1 MDSQPQGFPFG
12 IMAVVELL
20 RLNVRRRLAD
30 SAYVDCPFCGDK
42 RGKMNVNFGR
52 NVWRCNYCGES
63 GGMLALYAR
72 LNNVTNSQA
81 YREIWDVLS
90 TGEASWGGGGHGME
104 TSPAPAAAPVSGAA
118 APGQGKGGIPQS
130 PPASATEIHRTFSQ
144 LFEMLTLSPAHRD
157 HLRSEKRGLTE
168 EQIRQFGFKSTP
180 PYFLCRSLT
189 ERLTGQGCMVA
200 GVPGFYRH
208 EKGYWTVKFTSRTS
222 GILIPAV
229 GRDGLIRGA
238 QILLDVPIR
247 DKDDPPDKAGAKYI
261 WLSSSSKEMGAT
273 SGSPVHFVGKFP
285 ARTVYVTEGLL
296 KADIAH
302 CLMSRSFV
310 ATAGANNVGA
320 LGEVFR
326 ALAAE
331 GTELIVE
338 AQDMDKYR
346 NANTARGSSKIYLM
360 AGEHGMECRRLAWDP
375 NFKGIDDWRLALRKK
390 ERQREEENRDSG
402 DDAVLKDVQ
411 GTGDFL
417 QKYRIYQ
424 LDFGREQAPIP
435 FAFEGIKEL
444 HRAGFEQPPAKEYRL
459 VWDSTLPCPAG
470 STDRERLDRI
480 RSVFSD
486 SMPEGY
492 RGRQVAPSDVL
503 ELYDDGKRSYYYVD
517 KGGFEPVRFSPFLA
531 KPMPG
536 REPDGAGQ

>member
-1 MDSQPQGFPFG
+1 MDSHPQEFPFG
-12 IMAVVELL
+12 IMEVVDLL

-30 SAYVDCPFCGDK
+30 SVYVDCPFCGDK

-52 NVWRCNYCGES
+52 NVWRCNYCGDS

-72 LNNVTNSQA
+72 LNNMTNSQA
-81 YREIWDVLS
+81 YHEIWDALS
-90 TGEASWGGGGHGME
+90 TGDASWGDGGYGV
-104 TSPAPAAAPVSGAA
+104 TVAAAGASA
-118 APGQGKGGIPQS
+118 LGTEASCRGNGGIPQS
-130 PPASATEIHRTFSQ
+130 VPASAEEVHRTFSR
-144 LFEMLTLSPAHRD
+144 LFEMLALSSIHRN
-157 HLRSEKRGLTE
+157 HLRSEKRGLTD
-168 EQIRQFGFKSTP
+168 EQISRFGFKSTP

-189 ERLTGQGCMVA
+189 EKLVEQGCTVA

-247 DKDDPPDKAGAKYI
+247 DKDDPPDKTGAKYI
-261 WLSSSSKEMGAT
+261 WLSSSSKEMGST

-302 CLMSRSFV
+302 CLMNRSFV
-310 ATAGANNVGA
+310 TTAGANNVGA
-320 LGEVFR
+320 LNAVFK

-331 GTELIVE
+331 GTELIIE
-338 AQDMDKYR
+338 TQDMDKYR
-346 NANTARGSSKIYLM
+346 NANTAKGSSKIYLM
-360 AGEHGMECRRLAWDP
+360 AGQHGMECRRLVWDP

-390 ERQREEENRDSG
+390 ERQKEEKNKGLE
-402 DDAVLKDVQ
+402 DAGSLKDVQ
-411 GTGDFL
+411 EPGDFR

-444 HRAGFEQPPAKEYRL
+444 HKAGYEQPPAGQYRL
-459 VWDSTLPCPAG
+459 MWDSVLSCPVDNA
-470 STDRERLDRI
+470 DREKLERI
-480 RSVFSD
+480 RNVFSD
-486 SMPEGY
+486 NMPEGY

-503 ELYDDGKRSYYYVD
+503 ELYDEGRRSYYYVD
-517 KGGFEPVRFSPFLA
+517 TGGFEPVRFSPFLV

-536 REPDGAGQ
+536 REPEDAGQ

>member
-20 RLNVRRRLAD
+20 RLNVRRRMAD
-30 SAYVDCPFCGDK
+30 SVYVDCPFCGDR

-81 YREIWDVLS
+81 YREIWDALS
-90 TGEASWGGGGHGME
+90 TGEASWGGGGHGMAA
-104 TSPAPAAAPVSGAA
+104 SSAPAAAPALGAA

-130 PPASATEIHRTFSQ
+130 SPASAEEIHRTFSQ
-144 LFEMLTLSPAHRD
+144 LFEMLTLSPVHRN

-189 ERLTGQGCMVA
+189 EKLTGQGCTVA

-247 DKDDPPDKAGAKYI
+247 DKDDPPEKAGAKYI

-310 ATAGANNVGA
+310 ATAGANNMGE
-320 LGEVFR
+320 LGKVFR

-331 GTELIVE
+331 GTELIIE

-346 NANTARGSSKIYLM
+346 NVNTARGSSKIYLM
-360 AGEHGMECRRLAWDP
+360 AREHGMECRRLAWDP

-411 GTGDFL
+411 GTGDCL

-444 HRAGFEQPPAKEYRL
+444 HRAGYEQPPAKEYRL
-459 VWDSTLPCPAG
+459 AWDSELPCPTG

-480 RSVFSD
+480 RDVFSD

-536 REPDGAGQ
+536 RESDGAG

>member
-1 MDSQPQGFPFG
+1 MDSHPQEFPFG
-12 IMAVVELL
+12 IMTVVELL
-20 RLNVRRRLAD
+20 HLNVRRRLAD
-30 SAYVDCPFCGDK
+30 SVYVDCPFCGDR

-72 LNNVTNSQA
+72 LNNLTNSQA
-81 YREIWDVLS
+81 YHEIWDVLS
-90 TGEASWGGGGHGME
+90 TGEASRGVGECGMAASASDATPVQGG
-104 TSPAPAAAPVSGAA
+104 TI
-118 APGQGKGGIPQS
+118 PGRREEGIPQS
-130 PPASATEIHRTFSQ
+130 PPASVKEIHRTFSQ
-144 LFEMLTLSPAHRD
+144 LFEMLTLSSVHRD

-168 EQIRQFGFKSTP
+168 EQIRQLGFKSTP

-189 ERLTGQGCMVA
+189 EKLISQGCTVA

-222 GILIPAV
+222 GVLIPAV
-229 GRDGLIRGA
+229 GRDGLVRGA

-261 WLSSSSKEMGAT
+261 WLSSSSKEMGVT

-302 CLMSRSFV
+302 CLMNRSFV

-331 GTELIVE
+331 GTELIIE

-346 NANTARGSSKIYLM
+346 NVNIARGSSKIYLM
-360 AGEHGMECRRLAWDP
+360 AREHGMECRRLAWNP
-375 NFKGIDDWRLALRKK
+375 NFKGIDDWRLALRRK
-390 ERQREEENRDSG
+390 ERQGEEEYQGSG
-402 DDAVLKDVQ
+402 NADTFKDAQ
-411 GTGDFL
+411 GQGGSQ

-424 LDFGREQAPIP
+424 LDFGREQIPIP
-435 FAFEGIKEL
+435 FAFEGIREL
-444 HRAGFEQPPAKEYRL
+444 HRAGYEQPPSGQYCL
-459 VWDSTLPCPAG
+459 VWDSALPCPAD
-470 STDRERLDRI
+470 STDRERLERI
-480 RSVFSD
+480 RDAFSD

-503 ELYDDGKRSYYYVD
+503 ELYGEGKRSYYYVD

-531 KPMPG
+531 KTMQG
-536 REPDGAGQ
+536 REWDGAGQ